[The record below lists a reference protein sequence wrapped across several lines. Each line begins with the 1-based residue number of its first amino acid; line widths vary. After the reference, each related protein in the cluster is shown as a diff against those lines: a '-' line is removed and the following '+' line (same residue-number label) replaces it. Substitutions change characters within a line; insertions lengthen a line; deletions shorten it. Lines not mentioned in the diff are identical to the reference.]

1 MGKKISWEDAEKLG
15 KRDEEKESIFAK
27 PNKYGYKINISHPKI
42 NPMYERYKDKLGER
56 ILSDTQR
63 FAFEMA
69 VFQMIERRK
78 KSNEQGDSDR
88 QADG

>member
-27 PNKYGYKINISHPKI
+27 PNKYGYKININHPKI

-56 ILSDTQR
+56 ILSDAQR
-63 FAFEMA
+63 FAFETA
-69 VFQMIERRK
+69 VFQMIERK
-78 KSNEQGDSDR
+78 KSNG
-88 QADG
+88 